1 MVSKKRGQAAGAA
14 VLLVIIAGLLI
25 GFIVMV
31 SPQDRA
37 EILGEDIDS
46 DSNLE
51 EIEDAVL
58 EENLLTVSPGRV
70 DYLAQQEME
79 HPLPVVNIYTQT
91 EAKILAERN
100 IAYAKKGVF
109 SEEVESFRFAISDL
123 GNTENVLLSFK
134 VDSSEGRLVITL
146 NEESIFDAEVNPGS
160 IQPIN
165 LPKNSLRDENI
176 LKISAS
182 SPGVAFWATNEV
194 SLEEVKIIGD
204 VTNIEAQ
211 TSKNIFL
218 VSETEKKNLE
228 KVILKFQ
235 PECVYREVG
244 KLIVT
249 VNRNEV
255 YNGIPDCDLA
265 MVPIEFSPELV
276 YQGENEI
283 IFHTEKGTYLLSHVL
298 IESELKEV
306 DFPTYYFELS
316 NEQYE
321 EVVDETMRVRLEMDF
336 VDVVT
341 KKQGDL
347 VINGHLSSFET
358 KEVSFVLDLSDD
370 IVRGNN
376 AIKIKPRRTL
386 EIRELKVDLVD

>member
-146 NEESIFDAEVNPGS
+146 NEESIFDAEVNP
-160 IQPIN
+160 
-165 LPKNSLRDENI
+165 
-176 LKISAS
+176 
-182 SPGVAFWATNEV
+182 
-194 SLEEVKIIGD
+194 
-204 VTNIEAQ
+204 
-211 TSKNIFL
+211 
-218 VSETEKKNLE
+218 
-228 KVILKFQ
+228 
-235 PECVYREVG
+235 
-244 KLIVT
+244 
-249 VNRNEV
+249 
-255 YNGIPDCDLA
+255 
-265 MVPIEFSPELV
+265 
-276 YQGENEI
+276 
-283 IFHTEKGTYLLSHVL
+283 
-298 IESELKEV
+298 
-306 DFPTYYFELS
+306 
-316 NEQYE
+316 
-321 EVVDETMRVRLEMDF
+321 
-336 VDVVT
+336 
-341 KKQGDL
+341 
-347 VINGHLSSFET
+347 
-358 KEVSFVLDLSDD
+358 
-370 IVRGNN
+370 
-376 AIKIKPRRTL
+376 
-386 EIRELKVDLVD
+386 

>member
-1 MVSKKRGQAAGAA
+1 
-14 VLLVIIAGLLI
+14 
-25 GFIVMV
+25 
-31 SPQDRA
+31 
-37 EILGEDIDS
+37 
-46 DSNLE
+46 
-51 EIEDAVL
+51 
-58 EENLLTVSPGRV
+58 
-70 DYLAQQEME
+70 
-79 HPLPVVNIYTQT
+79 
-91 EAKILAERN
+91 
-100 IAYAKKGVF
+100 
-109 SEEVESFRFAISDL
+109 
-123 GNTENVLLSFK
+123 
-134 VDSSEGRLVITL
+134 
-146 NEESIFDAEVNPGS
+146 EVNPGS